1 MNYIYLLL
9 EILLVFLLMILFYKI
24 NKKEGLYLY
33 IALLAI
39 ILSVVVYKTVDVMSF
54 KVNLDIPLLMGIFIC
69 NNIIIHKYGLEKTK
83 KIITTFTLSYI
94 ITFII
99 ISFTSLISPSEY
111 NAIGNL
117 SFDNLFGY
125 EFSTFRIAVASII
138 SISFLLWYDGIIY
151 YFIRINKNKLLFSN
165 IGSIL
170 IIQFIE
176 SIIFIII
183 SYIGIYDIVQIFGMI
198 VIRYLL
204 KIIIGIIGLLPVYMI
219 LKMKEK

>member
-24 NKKEGLYLY
+24 NKKDGLYQY
-33 IALLAI
+33 ISLLAI
-39 ILSVVVYKTVDVMSF
+39 ILSVVVYKTVDIISF

-69 NNIIIHKYGLEKTK
+69 NNIIIQKYGPEKTK
-83 KIITTFTLSYI
+83 KIITTFALSYL

-99 ISFTSLISPSEY
+99 ISFISLISPSEY

-125 EFSTFRIAVASII
+125 QFSTFRIAVASVI
-138 SISFLLWYDGIIY
+138 SISFLLWYDAVIY

-165 IGSIL
+165 IGTIL

-183 SYIGIYDIVQIFGMI
+183 SYIGIYDIVQMFGMI

-204 KIIIGIIGLLPVYMI
+204 KIVIGIIGLLPVYMI